1 MNKSTDGA
9 TGKPVP
15 GLPPQPVRVNVGN
28 DVAYMEQYTAGYAE
42 DYAAPAGATLLS
54 VAEEQ
59 KHLLAYAP
67 LVKRIVRQLNSQIS
81 GAIDR
86 EDMEQIGLMGLL
98 EALRRYGEPDG
109 AFGSYAS
116 LRIRGAIL
124 DELRRQDWRPRAVR
138 QESHRLRDSV
148 RALTRRLGREP
159 GEHEIMQ
166 ALDMTPEA
174 YQAYQMAENAESIA
188 SFDEVLQDAVGHA
201 DSAPNPEE
209 QLMVKRS
216 LEQALRGLDEREQRV
231 VQMYYEFELSYK
243 EIAAVLD
250 LTDARVCQLNKG
262 ALGKMRAVLQN
273 A

>member
-1 MNKSTDGA
+1 MNTSGA
-9 TGKPVP
+9 GMGYVEEFADT
-15 GLPPQPVRVNVGN
+15 
-28 DVAYMEQYTAGYAE
+28 YAE
-42 DYAAPAGATLLS
+42 SYSEHGAVSLAHS
-54 VAEEQ
+54 VANEQ

-67 LVKRIVRQLNSQIS
+67 LVKRIVRQLNSQIA

-86 EDMEQIGLMGLL
+86 DDMEQIGLMGLL
-98 EALRRYGEPDG
+98 EALRRYGEPDA

-138 QESHRLRDSV
+138 QQSHKLRDAV
-148 RALTRRLGREP
+148 RALTRKLGREP
-159 GEHEIMQ
+159 SEQEIMSG
-166 ALDMTPEA
+166 LDLTPDA
-174 YQAYQMAENAESIA
+174 YQAYLLDENAELIA
-188 SFDEVLQDAVGHA
+188 SFDDILQDSVSS
-201 DSAPNPEE
+201 DSAPSPED
-209 QLMVKRS
+209 QLVVRRS

-250 LTDARVCQLNKG
+250 LTDARVCQLNKA
-262 ALGKMRAVLQN
+262 ALNKMKAVLQN

>member
-1 MNKSTDGA
+1 MGYVEEFADAYAESYSEHGA
-9 TGKPVP
+9 TSPVH
-15 GLPPQPVRVNVGN
+15 
-28 DVAYMEQYTAGYAE
+28 
-42 DYAAPAGATLLS
+42 S
-54 VAEEQ
+54 VADEQ

-67 LVKRIVRQLNSQIS
+67 LVKRIVRQLNSQIA

-86 EDMEQIGLMGLL
+86 DDMEQIGLMGLL

-138 QESHRLRDSV
+138 QQSHKLRDGV
-148 RALTRRLGREP
+148 RALTRKLGREP
-159 GEHEIMQ
+159 SEHEIME
-166 ALDMTPEA
+166 ALELTPDA
-174 YQAYQMAENAESIA
+174 YQAYLMDENAELIA
-188 SFDEVLQDAVGHA
+188 SFDEVLQESVSN
-201 DSAPNPEE
+201 DSAPSPED
-209 QLMVKRS
+209 QLVVRRS

-250 LTDARVCQLNKG
+250 LTDARVCQLNKA
-262 ALGKMRAVLQN
+262 ALNKMKAVLQS

>member
-1 MNKSTDGA
+1 MGYVEEFAETYADSYGQHGA
-9 TGKPVP
+9 VPPVHS
-15 GLPPQPVRVNVGN
+15 
-28 DVAYMEQYTAGYAE
+28 
-42 DYAAPAGATLLS
+42 AAD
-54 VAEEQ
+54 EQ

-67 LVKRIVRQLNSQIS
+67 LVKRIVRQLNSQIA

-86 EDMEQIGLMGLL
+86 DDMEQIGLMGLL

-116 LRIRGAIL
+116 LRVRGAIL

-138 QESHRLRDSV
+138 QQSHKLRDAV
-148 RALTRRLGREP
+148 RALTRKLGHEP
-159 GEHEIMQ
+159 SEHEIMSG
-166 ALDMTPEA
+166 LDLTPEA
-174 YQAYQMAENAESIA
+174 YQAYLLDENAELIA
-188 SFDEVLQDAVGHA
+188 SFDDMLQESVGQ
-201 DSAPNPEE
+201 DSAPSPEE
-209 QLMVKRS
+209 QLVVRRS

-250 LTDARVCQLNKG
+250 LTDARVCQLNKA
-262 ALGKMRAVLQN
+262 ALNKMKAVLQS

>member
-1 MNKSTDGA
+1 MYGGADGA
-9 TGKPVP
+9 
-15 GLPPQPVRVNVGN
+15 
-28 DVAYMEQYTAGYAE
+28 VAV
-42 DYAAPAGATLLS
+42 LS

-67 LVKRIVRQLNSQIS
+67 LVKRIVRQLNSQVA

-86 EDMEQIGLMGLL
+86 DDMEQIGLMGLL
-98 EALRRYGEPDG
+98 EALRRYGEPDA
-109 AFGSYAS
+109 AFGSFAS
-116 LRIRGAIL
+116 LRVRGAIL

-148 RALTRRLGREP
+148 RALTRKLGREP
-159 GEHEIMQ
+159 AEKEIIA
-166 ALDMTPEA
+166 ALGITAEA
-174 YQAYQMAENAESIA
+174 YQEYQLAENAEQIG
-188 SFDEVLQDAVGHA
+188 SFDELLQEGMGQA
-201 DSAPNPEE
+201 DSAPSPEE
-209 QLMVKRS
+209 QLMVRRS

-262 ALGKMRAVLQN
+262 ALGKMKATLQS

>member
-1 MNKSTDGA
+1 MGY
-9 TGKPVP
+9 V
-15 GLPPQPVRVNVGN
+15 
-28 DVAYMEQYTAGYAE
+28 EQFADAYAE
-42 DYAAPAGATLLS
+42 SYGAGGGAPVVHS
-54 VAEEQ
+54 VADEQ

-67 LVKRIVRQLNSQIS
+67 LVKRIVRQLNSQIA

-86 EDMEQIGLMGLL
+86 DDMEQIGLMGLL

-138 QESHRLRDSV
+138 QQSHKLRDAV
-148 RALTRRLGREP
+148 RTLTRKLGHEP
-159 GEHEIMQ
+159 SEAEIMAGL
-166 ALDMTPEA
+166 ALTPEA
-174 YQAYQMAENAESIA
+174 YQAYQMDENAELIA
-188 SFDEVLQDAVGHA
+188 SFDEVLQDSVSN
-201 DSAPNPEE
+201 DSAPSPEE
-209 QLMVKRS
+209 QLMVRRS

-250 LTDARVCQLNKG
+250 LTDARVCQLNKA
-262 ALGKMRAVLQN
+262 ALGKMKAVLQS

>member
-1 MNKSTDGA
+1 MKTSGA
-9 TGKPVP
+9 GMGYV
-15 GLPPQPVRVNVGN
+15 
-28 DVAYMEQYTAGYAE
+28 EQFADAYAE
-42 DYAAPAGATLLS
+42 SYSAGGVAPVVHS
-54 VAEEQ
+54 VADEQ

-67 LVKRIVRQLNSQIS
+67 LVKRIVRQLNSQIA

-86 EDMEQIGLMGLL
+86 DDMEQIGLMGLL

-138 QESHRLRDSV
+138 QQSHKLRDAV
-148 RALTRRLGREP
+148 RALTRKLGHEP
-159 GEHEIMQ
+159 SEAEIMAGL
-166 ALDMTPEA
+166 ALTPEA
-174 YQAYQMAENAESIA
+174 YQAYQMDENAELIA
-188 SFDEVLQDAVGHA
+188 SFDEVLQDSVSN
-201 DSAPNPEE
+201 DSAPSPED
-209 QLMVKRS
+209 QLMVRRS

-243 EIAAVLD
+243 EIPAVMD
-250 LTDARVCQLNKG
+250 LTDARVCQLNKA
-262 ALGKMRAVLQN
+262 ALGKMKAVLQS

>member
-1 MNKSTDGA
+1 MGY
-9 TGKPVP
+9 V
-15 GLPPQPVRVNVGN
+15 
-28 DVAYMEQYTAGYAE
+28 EQFAEAYAE
-42 DYAAPAGATLLS
+42 SYGESGAAPIVHS
-54 VAEEQ
+54 VADEQ

-67 LVKRIVRQLNSQIS
+67 LVKRIVRQLNSQIG

-86 EDMEQIGLMGLL
+86 DDMEQIGLMGLL
-98 EALRRYGEPDG
+98 EALRRYGEPDA

-138 QESHRLRDSV
+138 QQSHKLRDAV
-148 RALTRRLGREP
+148 RALTRKLGREP
-159 GEHEIMQ
+159 SEQEIMSGLNLT
-166 ALDMTPEA
+166 AEA
-174 YQAYQMAENAESIA
+174 YQAYLLDENAEMIA
-188 SFDEVLQDAVGHA
+188 SFDEALQDTMGS
-201 DSAPNPEE
+201 DSAPSPEE
-209 QLMVKRS
+209 QLLVRRS

-250 LTDARVCQLNKG
+250 LTDARVCQLNKA
-262 ALGKMRAVLQN
+262 ALNKMKAVLQS